1 LINITTM
8 EIIINSPGLYIHL
21 HDAVLLVQYVIDGFI
36 QITSNIK
43 L

>member
-1 LINITTM
+1 M